1 MTLPT
6 AASSLLSART
16 EARGERSP
24 GRFPSEITPKAA
36 PSQGHP
42 STVPPQPVPTEAP
55 SLSLPTGMPALDS
68 RDRSRVRE
76 RSAEVTLGTCK
87 CPWSPG
93 HPPGLDAPHLRVT
106 EHFSGSICE
115 EGWRVQQGRGLHVFT
130 AQFVPGVPAQSSS
143 SQGYLRPGH
152 PLGGHRLSRQVPS
165 GPSSSLA
172 PSLGI
177 PLGGPGGDLLSGSR
191 SEPGGPVRGPS
202 PRPLSPSLSGPQ
214 RHRVR
219 AMAPQFPEPLFGTRT
234 HVGRGS
240 GF

>member
-1 MTLPT
+1 M
-6 AASSLLSART
+6 
-16 EARGERSP
+16 
-24 GRFPSEITPKAA
+24 
-36 PSQGHP
+36 
-42 STVPPQPVPTEAP
+42 PPQPVPTEAP

-115 EGWRVQQGRGLHVFT
+115 EGWCVQQGHGLHVFT
-130 AQFVPGVPAQSSS
+130 AQFVPGVPAQSSP
-143 SQGYLRPGH
+143 SQGYLRLGH

-172 PSLGI
+172 PPGHPCPVTGHPSWGAW
-177 PLGGPGGDLLSGSR
+177 GGPALR
-191 SEPGGPVRGPS
+191 VT
-202 PRPLSPSLSGPQ
+202 
-214 RHRVR
+214 VR
-219 AMAPQFPEPLFGTRT
+219 ARQACPRAFTASSQPLPLRPTAAPGQ
-234 HVGRGS
+234 GRGS
-240 GF
+240 SVPRATVWDTDSRWPRLWLLEASFVVVVSQNVASTMLFKVCFFKKR